1 MYASQAIPDF
11 MKRVSIKWTF
21 QPPRTP
27 HFGGAHESLVRS
39 TKKALYNALEQ
50 EKNSSRHPTE
60 DLLRTLL
67 YEVAGLLNTRP
78 LTYASS
84 DPADFRPL
92 TPNDF
97 LNRPPTAYPPAGS
110 FDDASP
116 REHYRYLQRVLN
128 LFWDMWKTV
137 YLQSLAS
144 RKKWKVRESP
154 NLEVGDIVLEVNKGF
169 GRGEWSIGHVAKV
182 YPGADGCVRAVDVQ
196 LPTGIFRRG
205 ITELCLLESISS
217 VKTDSG
223 EDGSPKSVQC

>member
-1 MYASQAIPDF
+1 MVTRAVFLELVPSLSTSDFLLALRKFISLYRKPEVIHSDNGTNFVGAERELREAVDEMYASQAIPDF

-116 REHYRYLQRVLN
+116 REHYLL
-128 LFWDMWKTV
+128 LF
-137 YLQSLAS
+137 YFIQFL
-144 RKKWKVRESP
+144 
-154 NLEVGDIVLEVNKGF
+154 
-169 GRGEWSIGHVAKV
+169 
-182 YPGADGCVRAVDVQ
+182 
-196 LPTGIFRRG
+196 
-205 ITELCLLESISS
+205 
-217 VKTDSG
+217 
-223 EDGSPKSVQC
+223 